1 MLKLPHEIEFDLHNV
16 IMASNFSC
24 VTGHNSTDHCKN
36 SQGSPLALVVS
47 LPIIFIVVGIVIAA
61 IFYLR
66 HKKLK
71 DTTESEKAKSTD
83 QDLAVASGSPYTR
96 YIGHNQ
102 PTPCSPIYEN
112 YQHRNTEL
120 SSAHQPP
127 FHRGQT
133 DRSHCPPDELYI
145 QCDTSEAIYSNDP
158 GFFQP
163 HTENS
168 EDLYILP
175 DS

>member
-1 MLKLPHEIEFDLHNV
+1 MKLLPQLCFGGIKILKARLLKRMDVKTCIPFMLIRDTVWFTQRDNGFKFQLCHWTQFY
-16 IMASNFSC
+16 
-24 VTGHNSTDHCKN
+24 
-36 SQGSPLALVVS
+36 GSL
-47 LPIIFIVVGIVIAA
+47 
-61 IFYLR
+61 
-66 HKKLK
+66 HKKLR

-96 YIGHNQ
+96 YTGNNQ

-112 YQHRNTEL
+112 YQHRKTEL
-120 SSAHQPP
+120 STAHQLP
-127 FHRGQT
+127 FHGGQT
-133 DRSHCPPDELYI
+133 DRSHCPPDELYVE
-145 QCDTSEAIYSNDP
+145 CDTNEAIYSNDP
-158 GFFQP
+158 AFFQP